1 MSTLKLALLCR
12 GDDDFTLSLDTAL
25 SGSGVTGIFGSSG
38 SGKTTLLNCI
48 AGLRRAEVGS
58 SIVWGENVWQDESTF
73 MPTWQRQTGVVFQDG
88 RLFPHLNV
96 QQNLRY
102 AADRCRSG
110 KTAAAWDKVV
120 LWLQLQ
126 PLLARLPETLSAG
139 QRQRVA
145 IARALLSN
153 PALLLLDEPMAN
165 LDHAARAECI
175 TCLQQVRREMNIP
188 MIYVSHDI
196 EELAQLADDL
206 LILENGRIIEHGSF
220 LDISSRLN
228 TTLAHATNAAAIT
241 TGTVVEHDSHYGL
254 SRLNVEG
261 QSIWIN
267 LIAATTGQQRRIRI
281 PARDVSICCERPNAT
296 SILNILSVTLA
307 EIEESSGPHVLL
319 RLQLGDQFLLAR
331 LTRKSAEALNLTR
344 GDALFAQIKS
354 AALLSDLDTNV

>member
-1 MSTLKLALLCR
+1 MNKLKLALLCR
-12 GDDDFTLSLDTAL
+12 GDDDFALSLDTTV

-48 AGLRRAEVGS
+48 AGLRRAEAGA
-58 SIVWGENVWQDESTF
+58 SIAWGESVWQDNSTF
-73 MPTWQRQTGVVFQDG
+73 TPSWQRQIGVVFQDG

-96 QQNLRY
+96 ERNLRY

-110 KTAAAWDKVV
+110 KTVAPWDSVV
-120 LWLQLQ
+120 LWLQLHS
-126 PLLARLPETLSAG
+126 LLNRLPDTLSAG

-165 LDHAARAECI
+165 LDHAARSECI
-175 TCLQQVRREMNIP
+175 ACLQQVRRKLNIP
-188 MIYVSHDI
+188 MLYVSHDI

-206 LILENGRIIEHGSF
+206 LILESGRIIEQGSF
-220 LDISSRLN
+220 LDISSRLD
-228 TTLAHATNAAAIT
+228 TTLAHATNAAAIA
-241 TGTVVEHDSHYGL
+241 TGTVMEHDSHYGL
-254 SRLNVEG
+254 SRLDVEG

-267 LIAATTGQQRRIRI
+267 LISAPTGQQRRIRI
-281 PARDVSICCERPNAT
+281 PARDVSVCCERPKAT
-296 SILNILSVTLA
+296 SILNVLSVTLA
-307 EIEESSGPHVLL
+307 EIESGSGPHVLL

-331 LTRKSAEALNLTR
+331 LTRKSAETLDLKP

-354 AALLSDLDTNV
+354 AALLSELDTNA